1 MKIYRDY
8 ETLSAVDLN
17 KTGAE
22 KYAQHP
28 STEPICLAIK
38 LVDDEGEDM
47 SVLWVNPKFVS
58 NLPVKHGLLLIDSDG
73 LMRLYAR
80 RKPTESH
87 NDPFE
92 RAIDNLMWLRYK
104 ITQPNPE
111 DRSCSMSQ
119 ALTNA
124 LPAKLETLSEAL
136 NLGEQS
142 KDSTGHDLMLKTCK
156 PLSMNAA
163 RWRILDIKFGAAKTY
178 QQAKMIY
185 KHAESGKG
193 KTYATYIADN
203 WQNIIDKGYDPQDFL
218 FWHIEE
224 CPEDLLK
231 LCRYCLQDVEAE
243 YAASKKMPPMSNEE
257 QEMWQID
264 QKINRRGV
272 HIDRKGAQNVVHMVH
287 EYKLHRESELS
298 KLTDG
303 FVTKASQIQ
312 KIREWCDTVGG
323 VFLPNGSKDMLEYF
337 LGTKTLPDTVR
348 KVLEIRLACSQTS
361 TTKYEAM
368 LRAASDEDNR
378 VRGVFRFAGASTGR
392 WTALLLQLHNMPRG
406 TIKLKTDAAIDAAY
420 QAMTCG
426 WQEVELLYGDV
437 MQLAASAVRGCITA
451 APGYELLASDF
462 SSIEARMVLWLA
474 NDQKGLQVYIDMLD
488 AYKVSAATI
497 FGAKPEDVTDKQRLV
512 GKVSILSLGFGGGI
526 GAFASMAR
534 NYGIDLETLV
544 PLILPSASGYELQQA
559 RSTAT
564 TYLENLEVQIKRKL
578 EHDKGKATF
587 RDRMSI
593 EAAMACDIIKQRWR
607 RDHPLV
613 TGFWKELEAAAFQA
627 IQNPAQIFNV
637 GKYISF
643 GMSGDYLLMR
653 LPSGRCLR
661 YYKPK
666 ISRREKFGS
675 MANAITYLRMVDGQW
690 IRTATYG
697 AKTCE
702 NATQASSNCL
712 LRHVIHK
719 IEQAGYSI
727 VLHAHDEPV
736 VEVPTGTGDLD
747 EYNKLMLDTPSWAA
761 GLPMEAEGWRGRRYR
776 KV

>member
-1 MKIYRDY
+1 
-8 ETLSAVDLN
+8 
-17 KTGAE
+17 
-22 KYAQHP
+22 
-28 STEPICLAIK
+28 
-38 LVDDEGEDM
+38 
-47 SVLWVNPKFVS
+47 
-58 NLPVKHGLLLIDSDG
+58 
-73 LMRLYAR
+73 
-80 RKPTESH
+80 
-87 NDPFE
+87 
-92 RAIDNLMWLRYK
+92 
-104 ITQPNPE
+104 
-111 DRSCSMSQ
+111 MSQ

-136 NLGEQS
+136 DLGEQS

-163 RWRILDIKFGAAKTY
+163 RWKILDIKFGAAKTY

-185 KHAESGKG
+185 KHTESGKG
-193 KTYATYIADN
+193 KAYATYIADN

-243 YAASKKMPPMSNEE
+243 YAAGKKMPPMSDEE
-257 QEMWQID
+257 QEMWWLD
-264 QKINRRGV
+264 QVINQRGV
-272 HIDRKGAQNVVHMVH
+272 HIDVAGAHAVVNMVR

-298 KLTDG
+298 GLTDG
-303 FVTKASQIQ
+303 LVTKASQIQ
-312 KIREWCDTVGG
+312 KIREWCGTAGG
-323 VFLPNGSKDMLEYF
+323 VLLPNGSKDMLEYF
-337 LGTKTLPDTVR
+337 IGTKDIPKKVR

-368 LRAASDEDNR
+368 LRAASDDDSR
-378 VRGVFRFAGASTGR
+378 VRGVFRFAGAGTGR

-426 WQEVELLYGDV
+426 WQEAELLYGNV
-437 MQLAASAVRGCITA
+437 MQLAASAVRGCIIA
-451 APGYELLASDF
+451 ASGYEFLVSDF
-462 SSIEARMVLWLA
+462 SSIEARKVLWLA
-474 NDQKGLQVYIDMLD
+474 GDEKGLQIYFDKLD
-488 AYKVSAATI
+488 AYKVAAASI
-497 FGAKPEDVTDKQRLV
+497 FGVSYESVIDEQRLV
-512 GKVSILSLGFGGGI
+512 GKVAVLQLGFGGGI

-534 NYGIDLETLV
+534 NYNIDLETLT
-544 PLILPSASGYELQQA
+544 PLIIPSASGYELQQA

-578 EHDKGKATF
+578 EHGKGKATF

-593 EAAMACDIIKQRWR
+593 EAAMSCDIIKQRWR

-627 IQNPAQIFNV
+627 IQAPTQIFKV
-637 GKYISF
+637 GQYISF
-643 GMSGDYLLMR
+643 GMSGAYLLMR

-661 YYKPK
+661 YYKPE

-675 MANAITYLRMVDGQW
+675 MSNAVTYFRMVEGQW
-690 IRTATYG
+690 RRTATYG
-697 AKTCE
+697 GKLCE

-712 LRHVIHK
+712 LRHAMHK
-719 IEQAGYSI
+719 VEQAGYPI
-727 VLHAHDEPV
+727 VLHVHDELV
-736 VEVPTGTGDLD
+736 AEVPTGTGSLD
-747 EYNKLMLDTPSWAA
+747 EYNKLMLDAPSWAA